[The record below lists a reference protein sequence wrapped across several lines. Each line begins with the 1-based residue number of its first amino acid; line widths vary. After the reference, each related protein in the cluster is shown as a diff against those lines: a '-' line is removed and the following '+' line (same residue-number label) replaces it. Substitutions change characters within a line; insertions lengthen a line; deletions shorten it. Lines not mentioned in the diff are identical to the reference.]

1 MEEQEKQAEN
11 KKLEIEGAVFD
22 HFSKI
27 KNFSETGI
35 SMINKAGK
43 SNMKDIEEANKMADM
58 IFREIDIIRDLLFDL
73 EDLQDSK
80 GI

>member
-27 KNFSETGI
+27 KSFSETGI
-35 SMINKAGK
+35 SMINKSGK
-43 SNMKDIEEANKMADM
+43 SNMKDIKEANKMADM
-58 IFREIDIIRDLLFDL
+58 MFREIDIIKDLLFDL
-73 EDLQDSK
+73 EDL
-80 GI
+80 